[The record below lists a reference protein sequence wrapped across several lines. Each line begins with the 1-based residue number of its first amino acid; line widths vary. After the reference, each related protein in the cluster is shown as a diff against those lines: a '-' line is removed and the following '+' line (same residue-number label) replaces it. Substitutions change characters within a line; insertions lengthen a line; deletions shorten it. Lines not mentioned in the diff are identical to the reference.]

1 MDQLRND
8 FLHGLR
14 FLKKS
19 PVQFLIIVGTLG
31 LAIGFNTALFH
42 LYDQTILRPLPVEK
56 PGELVQISV
65 PMPPRGVGS
74 VIGSAKA
81 GKGGLTIYA
90 MSYPFYRTLRDGA
103 PGFQGILVYRL
114 FKTALVTERESSEFM
129 AEAVSGNYFS
139 LLGIQAALGRTL
151 TEADDQLAAPNPV
164 AVISYG
170 CWQRRFGG
178 DTNIINRI
186 IRVNNFPMTVIG
198 VARAG
203 FDGLSG
209 SDRPDFFFP
218 ATMMDQ
224 LAPLGGGFS
233 HLAPNVAAHLG
244 MARLKPGLS
253 REQAEKQADAF
264 YRRLVADSLTQIK
277 DPGSHQYAAKIHLQ
291 LFPGGYKSEVAG
303 RDILRLA
310 RAVEVLWGMAG
321 FVLLIAAANVA
332 NLLLARGAAQ
342 SRELAIQLALGASRW
357 RLLRARLMENLMLAS
372 GGGLVGFFVSTWGE
386 NLLLFA
392 LPLEENAPIIS
403 TAWDWRM
410 AGYTALIALATGLL
424 IWFFSAVKLTHRSML
439 PPLSGSGF
447 RPSFSPMR
455 LRQGLTLLQVVL
467 SVALVCAAALFAHS
481 LYKLL
486 SLETGF
492 NPDNLLTFSIRP
504 AQVSHDIKKNEVYFS
519 QLLSHFKSAPGVES
533 VSLTSQIPMMGRG
546 GGTWIVGDP
555 RWTGSSQSIPVDLVF
570 VGPDFFR
577 VIELPLLA
585 GREFSF
591 EDKQGSVKVSVV
603 NEALARL
610 LGGSQNAMEQR
621 IGYVGDQRDV
631 HIVGIASNTR
641 SSFRMPARPT
651 LFLPYLQFGESDQL
665 TFLIRT
671 NKGGSLTLAETK
683 ALVNRV
689 DPTGIISDFKSMA
702 KVVLESL
709 TRDRMLALL
718 SFCFGILAAGLSA
731 LGLFG
736 LTSMGVTHRSR
747 EFGIRIAL
755 GADRAAILWLALRE
769 AVGITILGGVV
780 GLLAYWGCSQALRS
794 FLFELSPLDSP
805 TLAAASILLALS
817 AIGST
822 LWPAFRATRLDPV
835 LILRE
840 E

>member
-1 MDQLRND
+1 MDQLWSD
-8 FLHGLR
+8 FRHGFR
-14 FLKKS
+14 FLKKA
-19 PVQFLIIVGTLG
+19 PVQFLIIVATLG

-65 PMPPRGVGS
+65 PMPPSGMGS
-74 VIGSAKA
+74 VIGSARP
-81 GKGGLTIYA
+81 GKGGVTIYA
-90 MSYPFYRTLRDGA
+90 MSYPFYRTLRSGA

-114 FKTALVTERESSEFM
+114 FKTALVTGSESSEFM

-151 TEADDQLAAPNPV
+151 TEADDQLTAPNPV

-178 DTNIINRI
+178 DPNIINRV

-253 REQAEKQADAF
+253 RQQAEQQADVF
-264 YRRLVADSLTQIK
+264 YRRLVADALTQIK
-277 DPGSHQYAAKIHLQ
+277 DPMSHQYGAKIHLQ
-291 LFPGGYKSEVAG
+291 LLPGGYKSEVAG

-321 FVLLIAAANVA
+321 LVLLIAAANVA
-332 NLLLARGAAQ
+332 NLLLARGVAQ
-342 SRELAIQLALGASRW
+342 VRELSIQLALGASRW
-357 RLLRARLMENLMLAS
+357 HLLRARLMESLMLAS

-386 NLLLFA
+386 RLLLFA
-392 LPLEENAPIIS
+392 LPLEENAPTIS
-403 TAWDWRM
+403 SSWDWRM
-410 AGYTALIALATGLL
+410 AGYSTLIALATGLL
-424 IWFFSAVKLTHRSML
+424 IWSFSAVKLTHRSML
-439 PPLSGSGF
+439 PPLSGPGF
-447 RPSFSPMR
+447 RPSFNPMR
-455 LRQGLTLLQVVL
+455 LRQGLALIQVVL
-467 SVALVCAAALFAHS
+467 SVSLVCAAALFAHS

-504 AQVSHDIKKNEVYFS
+504 VQVSHDTQKNEIYFS
-519 QLLSHFKSAPGVES
+519 RLLSHFKSAPGVES
-533 VSLTSQIPMMGRG
+533 ASVTSQIPMMGRG
-546 GGTWIVGDP
+546 GGTWIAGDP
-555 RWTGSSQSIPVDLVF
+555 QWTGPSSSIPVDLAF
-570 VGPDFFR
+570 VGPEFFR
-577 VIELPLLA
+577 TLELPLLA

-591 EDKQGSVKVSVV
+591 EDRQGSSKISVV
-603 NEALARL
+603 NQTLAHL
-610 LGGSQNAMEQR
+610 MGGNQNAMGQR
-621 IGYVGDQRDV
+621 FGFVGGKRDIQ
-631 HIVGIASNTR
+631 IVGIASDTR

-651 LFLPYLQFGESDQL
+651 LYLPYLQFGENDQL

-671 NKGGSLTLAETK
+671 HKGASLTLVGTK
-683 ALVNRV
+683 TLAQQV
-689 DPTGIISDFKSMA
+689 DPACTISDFKSMA
-702 KVVLESL
+702 KVVLEPL
-709 TRDRMLALL
+709 LRDRMLAAL
-718 SFCFGILAAGLSA
+718 SICFGILAAGLSA

-736 LTSMGVTHRSR
+736 LTSMGIARRSR

-755 GADRAAILWLALRE
+755 GASQAAILWLALRE
-769 AVGITILGGVV
+769 AVGITLMGGIF
-780 GLLAYWGCSQALRS
+780 GLLVYWGCSHTLQS
-794 FLFELSPLDSP
+794 FLFELSPLDSK
-805 TLAAASILLALS
+805 TIATASILLAIS

-822 LWPAFRATRLDPV
+822 LWPAFHATRLDPV
-835 LILRE
+835 MILRQE
-840 E
+840 